1 MQPEV
6 SLKYPQSVR
15 ITLLTAIT
23 LFVSAFV
30 PAPLF
35 AEETELSN
43 IKTAGVSWGRKY
55 FFDAPRFRDS
65 TVQKQLDE
73 AISQKL
79 KTYGI
84 NLSEGN
90 ANSKYVLNYTILLG
104 DTASQSDIEE
114 LYAEEPE
121 LKENEEQATDVEQGK
136 LLISIRD
143 RKTYKPIWKNTVE
156 DLAILEMTDD
166 EIRQQRVKT
175 LVDQAFATFPVEPKT
190 SK

>member
-1 MQPEV
+1 MFYV
-6 SLKYPQSVR
+6 VLSG
-15 ITLLTAIT
+15 LLC
-23 LFVSAFV
+23 LSHQKVVHS
-30 PAPLF
+30 
-35 AEETELSN
+35 EETELSN
-43 IKTAGVSWGRKY
+43 IKQAGVSWGRKY

-65 TVQKQLDE
+65 TVQKQLDD

-104 DTASQSDIEE
+104 DTASQSDIED
-114 LYAEEPE
+114 LHAEEPE
-121 LKENEEQATDVEQGK
+121 LKKNEEQATDVEQGK

-143 RKTYKPIWKNTVE
+143 RETYKPIWKNIVE

-166 EIRQQRVKT
+166 EIRQQRVKKI
-175 LVDQAFATFPVEPKT
+175 VDQAFETFLIE
-190 SK
+190 